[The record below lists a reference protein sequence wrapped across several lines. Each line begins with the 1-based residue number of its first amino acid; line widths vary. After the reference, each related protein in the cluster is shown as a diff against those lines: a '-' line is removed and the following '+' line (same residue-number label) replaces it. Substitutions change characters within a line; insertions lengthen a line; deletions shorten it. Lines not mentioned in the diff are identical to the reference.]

1 MERYT
6 FKNGR
11 RLRMGYTTGACAA
24 GAAKCAVIMLA
35 TGDNPGFVTIDTPAG
50 ITLELKISDPVLS
63 GSYAECSIIKDAG
76 DDPDITDGIK
86 IFARAEFID
95 EDTVEIIGGTGVGV
109 VTKKG
114 LLVQPG
120 CYAINPGPMSM
131 IKSEVESVRTTGRG
145 VRITISAP
153 EGVEIAKRTFNP
165 KLGIEGGISILGT
178 TGIVEPLSSDAV
190 KESLSLE
197 LSMMKECGLDTV
209 VFVPG
214 RYGRDFAVNS
224 CGIPESSI
232 ISIGNHAG
240 YMLEQGEYYG
250 MKNILLI
257 GHTGKLV
264 KIAGGNFDMHS
275 RVSDSRFEIIAANY
289 ILLGGRPETAVKI
302 MNCVT
307 TEEAL
312 EYIDVE
318 NFYDYI
324 CGKIRERSV
333 SYLHGR
339 VNIEVITFSMERGLL
354 AATPGAD
361 EIMKSIRGGV

>member
-1 MERYT
+1 MEHYT

-11 RLRMGYTTGACAA
+11 KLRMGYTTGACAA
-24 GAAKCAVIMLA
+24 AAAKCAAVMLM
-35 TGDNPGFVTIDTPAG
+35 TGNSPESMVIDTPAG
-50 ITLELKISDPVLS
+50 VILDLKISDPVLTQN
-63 GSYAECSIIKDAG
+63 YAECSVVKDAG

-86 IFARAEFID
+86 VFARAEFID
-95 EDTVEIIGGTGVGV
+95 EDIVEVTGGTGIGV

-120 CYAINPGPMSM
+120 CYAINPGPMNM
-131 IKSEVESVRTTGRG
+131 IRSEVESVRSRG
-145 VRITISAP
+145 KGIRITVSAP
-153 EGVEIAKRTFNP
+153 EGVLLAEKTFNP
-165 KLGIEGGISILGT
+165 KLGINGGISILGT

-197 LSMMKECGLDTV
+197 LSMMKESGIDTV

-214 RYGRDFAVNS
+214 RYGRDFAMNS
-224 CGIPESSI
+224 CGIPEGRI

-250 MKNILLI
+250 IKNILFV
-257 GHTGKLV
+257 GHTGKLI
-264 KIAGGNFDMHS
+264 KLAGGNFDMHS

-339 VNIEVITFSMERGLL
+339 VNVEVITFSMERGLL